1 MNPSPAS
8 CAARFLRLPAALS
21 RPLARIRASAALA
34 LAATLCSM
42 AARAQADCPPTP
54 QMPTAEQVQTLLR
67 EARDHGMLWR
77 LERDGRVGWLYGT
90 LHVGRQAWSA
100 PGPRLL
106 AALREADVVA
116 LEVDLTDP
124 GIAQAMVRAE
134 APLRAQEAAV
144 TLPAPLRARLAALA
158 RSECANALAQQPAL
172 MQALSLMVLAGRR
185 DGLDPAYAQEYM
197 LAGFARAAGK
207 TLRGL
212 ETLDLQLSALA
223 PEKPEELVAL
233 VERSVAQVEN
243 GQARSSMLALA
254 GIAAGGVA
262 ALRYQLWRLD

>member
-106 AALREADVVA
+106 AALTVPLHDAALKNLARRLLRQPAPVDLVDQRGQRREHAPQLAHGSAQGVQRQVQPLLTGVQRIQPVADGPRHGVEGAAEPADFVVA
-116 LEVDLTDP
+116 FSH
-124 GIAQAMVRAE
+124 Q
-134 APLRAQEAAV
+134 
-144 TLPAPLRARLAALA
+144 
-158 RSECANALAQQPAL
+158 S
-172 MQALSLMVLAGRR
+172 
-185 DGLDPAYAQEYM
+185 
-197 LAGFARAAGK
+197 
-207 TLRGL
+207 
-212 ETLDLQLSALA
+212 
-223 PEKPEELVAL
+223 
-233 VERSVAQVEN
+233 
-243 GQARSSMLALA
+243 
-254 GIAAGGVA
+254 
-262 ALRYQLWRLD
+262 